1 MKRFLAAIL
10 AAFTMVAAWAED
22 RGTPAEA
29 ESMVKK
35 AIAHYKK
42 VGRDKSMADFSNT
55 KGSFVDRDLYV
66 VVLQLDG
73 LELAH
78 INPRT
83 VGKNV
88 MDLRDPDGRP
98 QIRERLEA
106 AKKGPNGWHEY
117 KFFNP
122 VTKKIELKT
131 AYWERFDDLVFA
143 CGAYKPL

>member
-1 MKRFLAAIL
+1 MKRLMV
-10 AAFTMVAAWAED
+10 AAFAALAMMTAWAED
-22 RGTPAEA
+22 RGSPAQA

-42 VGRDKSMADFSNT
+42 AGRDKSMSDFSNT
-55 KGSFVDRDLYV
+55 QGAFVDRDLYV

-83 VGKNV
+83 IGKNM
-88 MDLRDPDGRP
+88 MDLRDSDGKP
-98 QIRERLEA
+98 LIRERLDA
-106 AKKGPNGWHEY
+106 AKTSPKGWQEY

-122 VTKKIELKT
+122 VTKKIEAKT
-131 AYWERFDDLVFA
+131 AYWERVDDLVFA